1 MGFGFPGGHGE
12 GYVGLPVLW
21 IAIFFVMGTTTA
33 NLVLMGKNVSLTFED
48 MEASFTPAVV
58 GSGAC
63 GMLYL
68 AEPLNAC
75 IPLTNVLAGLE
86 VPKSPFALIIRGGC
100 AFEDKVRNAQHAG
113 FEAAIIYDDEDTG
126 DLVAMAGN
134 SAGIRIYGIFISK
147 ASGEILKKYAGIID
161 MELWIIP
168 TFENSAWSIMAVSFI
183 SLLAISAVVAICFF
197 VRRHRIRRDRSQ
209 PPYVRETHGMSG
221 RLVKALPSVLFTS
234 DVEDNCTSCTCAICL
249 DDYAPGE
256 KLRVLPCRHKFHAVC
271 VDSWLTIWRTFCP
284 VCKRD
289 VRASI
294 GNPPASECT
303 PLLSPAV
310 SVPASP
316 SSSAILSSSHSLR
329 IGSPAIRITRA
340 SYHSP
345 ASSRSQSLA
354 STPIA
359 PYSLRTYGNSSAVRF
374 SRSTADLQNLASQ
387 RSRPPHLPSPHSF
400 GLPYLFSP
408 SGSRHGSYL
417 MGSTNASP
425 FCVGSSS
432 RPPCLLHHSESTTSI
447 SPLASA
453 QSLPGC

>member
-1 MGFGFPGGHGE
+1 MGLGFPGGHRE
-12 GYVGLPVLW
+12 GYIGLPVLW
-21 IAIFFVMGTTTA
+21 ITIFFIMGTTTA
-33 NLVLMGKNVSLTFED
+33 NLVLIGKNVSLTFED
-48 MEASFTPAVV
+48 MEASFTPVVV
-58 GSGAC
+58 GSGEC
-63 GMLYL
+63 GMLFL
-68 AEPLNAC
+68 GEPLNAC
-75 IPLTNVLAGLE
+75 IPLTNDVAGLE
-86 VPKSPFALIIRGGC
+86 VSRSPFALIIRGGC
-100 AFEDKVRNAQHAG
+100 TFEDKVRNAQHAG
-113 FEAAIIYDDEDTG
+113 FKAAIIYDDEDTG
-126 DLVAMAGN
+126 DLIANRPQA
-134 SAGIRIYGIFISK
+134 
-147 ASGEILKKYAGIID
+147 
-161 MELWIIP
+161 
-168 TFENSAWSIMAVSFI
+168 
-183 SLLAISAVVAICFF
+183 
-197 VRRHRIRRDRSQ
+197 
-209 PPYVRETHGMSG
+209 PYVREAHGMSG

-234 DVEDNCTSCTCAICL
+234 DVEHNCTSCTCAICL
-249 DDYAPGE
+249 DDYSPGE

-303 PLLSPAV
+303 PLLSPAI

-329 IGSPAIRITRA
+329 TGSPAIRITQA

-354 STPIA
+354 STPIV
-359 PYSLRTYGNSSAVRF
+359 PYSLRSYGNSSAVRF
-374 SRSTADLQNLASQ
+374 SRSSADLQNLASQ
-387 RSRPPHLPSPHSF
+387 RSRPPYLPSPHSL

-432 RPPCLLHHSESTTSI
+432 RPPCLLHHSESTTSL
-447 SPLASA
+447 SPFASA
-453 QSLPGC
+453 QSLPDC